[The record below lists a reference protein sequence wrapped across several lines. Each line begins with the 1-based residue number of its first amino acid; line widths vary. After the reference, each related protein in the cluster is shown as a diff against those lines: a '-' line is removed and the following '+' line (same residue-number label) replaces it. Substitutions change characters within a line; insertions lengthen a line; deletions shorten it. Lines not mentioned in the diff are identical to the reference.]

1 MEQVTAM
8 QPVAEVATTPVPEVV
23 VAPIAPPVPVPAP
36 IQAPELALP
45 SAPMPE
51 LSIPSITP
59 EKIAAALPS
68 MPEVSNVMPIAKAV
82 AAPAADAI
90 NPLLIDAG
98 IVVSL
103 PLLAVAITAYVSLI
117 DSAALCCLSLLPLSA
132 ASLCP
137 SLVGGSPSPHL
148 FAAPLLS
155 AGTSASSP
163 AEQTRTSSLPSPTP
177 DPPRSVAACGPR
189 P

>member
-45 SAPMPE
+45 STPMPE

-132 ASLCP
+132 ASL
-137 SLVGGSPSPHL
+137 
-148 FAAPLLS
+148 
-155 AGTSASSP
+155 
-163 AEQTRTSSLPSPTP
+163 SLPLSHANSLTL
-177 DPPRSVAACGPR
+177 
-189 P
+189 